1 MNRIFLDVHAL
12 QTVPPS
18 NLNRDDT
25 GAPKSAVYGG
35 VPRAR
40 VSSQAWKRATRTYFG
55 NEQILDPS
63 ELGVRTKK
71 VAEVLAARITGLDP
85 ALQGAEALRIAA
97 EVIQGATGS
106 KMEVPK
112 RKADAAK
119 SDAAKSNAAKS
130 ITAKSITAN
139 SDAAKSDTAADG
151 TDEPAP
157 ESKYLMFLSARQLDG
172 LAALAVEG
180 ATDIK
185 TFLKDKENKARA
197 REIADTRHSV
207 DIALFGRMVADS
219 ADFNVDAAVQVAH
232 AISVHRVDNESDYYT
247 AVDDENTDAETG
259 AGMIGTI
266 DFNSA
271 TLYRYAA
278 LSVHQLAKNLGEG
291 LRENE
296 PRTAPVQRAVEAF
309 VRSFLESLPTGK
321 INTFGHHTLPDAV
334 VVKLRTTRPISYVA
348 AFEDPVTGESGHLRE
363 AVSRLAEYVPEVE
376 RAYGDEES
384 TLSWVLR
391 VGPNTEKL
399 TGLGTETERLRDL
412 VQLVGQAVAERLD
425 KPA

>member
-1 MNRIFLDVHAL
+1 MNRLFLDVHAL

-40 VSSQAWKRATRTYFG
+40 VSSQAWKRATRTYFDD
-55 NEQILDPS
+55 EHLLDPS

-71 VAEVLAARITGLDP
+71 VAEVLAARITGLDETIVGP
-85 ALQGAEALRIAA
+85 VALKLAA
-97 EVIQGATGS
+97 EVIQSATGS
-106 KMEVPK
+106 KIEVPQ
-112 RKADAAK
+112 RKADNK
-119 SDAAKSNAAKS
+119 KDGE
-130 ITAKSITAN
+130 
-139 SDAAKSDTAADG
+139 AD
-151 TDEPAP
+151 PAP
-157 ESKYLMFLSARQLDG
+157 ESKYLMFLSARQLGG
-172 LAALAVEG
+172 LAALAVDG
-180 ATDIK
+180 AADIK
-185 TFLKDKENKARA
+185 AYLKDKDNKARA

-232 AISVHRVDNESDYYT
+232 AISVHRVDTESDYYT
-247 AVDDENTDAETG
+247 AVDDKNTDAESG
-259 AGMIGTI
+259 AGMIGTV

-278 LSVHQLAKNLGEG
+278 LGVHQLAKTLGEG
-291 LRENE
+291 LRADEA
-296 PRTAPVQRAVEAF
+296 RTAPVRRAVEAF
-309 VRSFLESLPTGK
+309 IRGFLESLPTGK

-348 AFEDPVTGESGHLRE
+348 AFEEPVTATGGHLRE
-363 AVSRLAEYVPEVE
+363 ATARLAEYIPAVE
-376 RAYGDEES
+376 RAYGEEET
-384 TLSWVLR
+384 TLTWVLR

-399 TGLGTETERLRDL
+399 AGLGTDTERMSDL
-412 VQLVGQAVAERLD
+412 VQAVGQAVAERLD

>member
-1 MNRIFLDVHAL
+1 MNRLFLDVHAL

-55 NEQILDPS
+55 DEHLLDPS

-71 VAEVLAARITGLDP
+71 VAEVLAARITGLDGTIAGP
-85 ALQGAEALRIAA
+85 AALKLAA
-97 EVIQGATGS
+97 EVIQSATGS
-106 KMEVPK
+106 KIEVPQ
-112 RKADAAK
+112 RKADNK
-119 SDAAKSNAAKS
+119 KDGE
-130 ITAKSITAN
+130 
-139 SDAAKSDTAADG
+139 AD
-151 TDEPAP
+151 PAP

-180 ATDIK
+180 AEDIK
-185 TFLKDKENKARA
+185 AYLKIKENKARA

-247 AVDDENTDAETG
+247 AVDDKNTDAESG
-259 AGMIGTI
+259 AGMIGTV

-278 LSVHQLAKNLGEG
+278 LGVHQLAQNLGEG
-291 LRENE
+291 LREDE
-296 PRTAPVQRAVEAF
+296 ARTAPVRRAVEAF

-348 AFEDPVTGESGHLRE
+348 AFEEPVTATGGHLRE
-363 AVSRLAEYVPEVE
+363 AVARLAEYIPAVE
-376 RAYGDEES
+376 RAYGDEET
-384 TLSWVLR
+384 TLTWVLR
-391 VGPNTEKL
+391 VGPNTQKL
-399 TGLGTETERLRDL
+399 AGLGTDTERVSDL
-412 VQLVGQAVAERLD
+412 VRAVGQAVAERLD

>member
-1 MNRIFLDVHAL
+1 MNRLFLDVHAL

-40 VSSQAWKRATRTYFG
+40 VSSQAWKRATRTYFDD
-55 NEQILDPS
+55 EHLLDPS

-71 VAEVLAARITGLDP
+71 VAEVLAARITALDETIAAP
-85 ALQGAEALRIAA
+85 VALKLAA
-97 EVIQGATGS
+97 EVIQSATGS
-106 KMEVPK
+106 KIEVPQ
-112 RKADAAK
+112 RKADNK
-119 SDAAKSNAAKS
+119 KDGE
-130 ITAKSITAN
+130 
-139 SDAAKSDTAADG
+139 AD
-151 TDEPAP
+151 PAP

-172 LAALAVEG
+172 LAALAVDG
-180 ATDIK
+180 AADIK
-185 TFLKDKENKARA
+185 AYLKDKDNKARA

-232 AISVHRVDNESDYYT
+232 AISVHRVDTESDYYT
-247 AVDDENTDAETG
+247 AVDDKNTDAESG
-259 AGMIGTI
+259 AGMIGTV

-278 LSVHQLAKNLGEG
+278 LGVHQLAKNLGEG
-291 LRENE
+291 LRKDEA
-296 PRTAPVQRAVEAF
+296 RTAPVRRAVEAF
-309 VRSFLESLPTGK
+309 IRGFLESLPTGK

-348 AFEDPVTGESGHLRE
+348 AFEEPVTATGGHLRE
-363 AVSRLAEYVPEVE
+363 ATARLAEYIPAVE
-376 RAYGDEES
+376 RAYGEEET
-384 TLSWVLR
+384 TLTWVLR

-399 TGLGTETERLRDL
+399 AGLGTDTERMSDL
-412 VQLVGQAVAERLD
+412 VQAVGQAVAERLD